1 MIGRRLL
8 FYSLCLLV
16 FSTTKGQETIQN
28 IDSALTILERAP
40 ADTSKAI
47 LYQKIGSHYNVV
59 HLDSARAFLEEGL
72 ALSEALNF
80 DKGRWINLNT
90 LGNYHERKT
99 QLDSAMYYYDKA
111 LEIVEANNSTKGFA
125 IVLNNIAGIHIR
137 RGDYQEALTQMFAAL
152 EAEDELGNRNGI
164 AQAYNNIGVVYYYLQ
179 DFVKTTDYLTRALA
193 IQEELGNYDG
203 LINGY
208 NNVGAIH
215 DYLQQFDLAIISYDK
230 GLAISRTIKDR
241 KKEAI
246 QLVNIGLANSK
257 KGNYQ
262 KAQDYLDQSMEIRS
276 QIEDYN
282 GMASAYNAYAEN
294 AMAQGKMAAA
304 RTYFER
310 SLELSE
316 VHQLKLYARES
327 YKGLASLNSEQGD
340 YKTANEYLN
349 KLMVVKD
356 SILNEKNAQII
367 AEVEA
372 KYQNEVKE
380 KELQEQRAQL
390 AEQELEVRQKNMMI
404 YGSLS
409 LAFVL
414 GLLGYLLY
422 NQQRLK
428 NRQIQKEAELRSALS
443 KIETQNKLQE
453 QRLRISRDLHDNIGS
468 QLTFIISSIDNL
480 KFGFADMGEKLSE
493 RLSGI
498 SSFTSQ
504 TIYELRDTIWA
515 MNKQQIDLEDL
526 QGRISN
532 FIEKAAV
539 ANDRAQF
546 DFQVDPGLED
556 GRVFTSVIGMN
567 IYRVIQEAVNNAVKY
582 AHAQV
587 IKVSIKPTG
596 EDLSIEVTD
605 DGFGFDLKAVGQGNG
620 LNNMKKRARE
630 IGGSIT
636 IDSQSGGGTCI
647 KLLVPEENSNQ
658 PNNEPHEK
666 PM

>member
-28 IDSALTILERAP
+28 IDSALTVLERAP

-47 LYQKIGSHYNVV
+47 LYQKIGGHYNVV

-125 IVLNNIAGIHIR
+125 IVLNNIATIHIR
-137 RGDYQEALTQMFAAL
+137 RGDYEEALTQMFAAL
-152 EAEDELGNRNGI
+152 EAEEELGNRNGI

-193 IQEELGNYDG
+193 IQEDLGNYDG

-208 NNVGAIH
+208 NNVGAIQ
-215 DYLQQFDLAIISYDK
+215 DYLQEYDQAIVSYEK

-262 KAQDYLDQSMEIRS
+262 KAQDYLDQSLEIRYE
-276 QIEDYN
+276 IEDYN

-294 AMAQGKMAAA
+294 AMAQGKMAVA

-310 SLELSE
+310 SLEISE

-327 YKGLASLNSEQGD
+327 YKGLANLNSEQGD

-356 SILNEKNAQII
+356 SILNENNAQII
-367 AEVEA
+367 ADVEA
-372 KYQNEVKE
+372 KYETEKKE
-380 KELQEQRAQL
+380 KEIQEQRAQL

-414 GLLGYLLY
+414 GLLGYLLF

-546 DFQVDPGLED
+546 DFQVDSSLGD
-556 GRVFTSVIGMN
+556 GRIFTSVVGMN
-567 IYRVIQEAVNNAVKY
+567 IYRVIQEAVNNAIKY
-582 AHAQV
+582 ADAQA
-587 IKVSIKPTG
+587 ITVSIQPAG
-596 EDLSIEVTD
+596 DDLSIKIAD
-605 DGFGFDLKAVGQGNG
+605 DGSGFDLDTVELGNG
-620 LNNMKKRARE
+620 LNNMKKRARD
-630 IGGSIT
+630 IGGTIS
-636 IDSQSGGGTCI
+636 IDSQSGSGTRI
-647 KLLVPEENSNQ
+647 ELLVPEENTNQ
-658 PNNEPHEK
+658 PNN
-666 PM
+666 